1 MSRFHSFIFSPGKW
15 LGEGRIR
22 LNQFEEDLV
31 FFTRWT
37 VRAEEEHE
45 IECIQEIQIKGIG
58 DIMVNHFSI
67 FQIESS
73 GFSLVMDN
81 HAVGTIQGKGILHE
95 QAIGW
100 EFRVPEIGF
109 EGFEYYEKESEE
121 SYLMRGE
128 FATTDQLRTT
138 LQGRI
143 WKQKAPPSESSCV
156 TE

>member
-1 MSRFHSFIFSPGKW
+1 MFSPGKW
-15 LGEGRIR
+15 LGEGKIH
-22 LNQFEEDLV
+22 LNQFEEELS

-37 VRAEEEHE
+37 VQAEEEKE
-45 IECIQEIQIKGIG
+45 IECIQEIQVKGLS
-58 DIMVNHFSI
+58 DIMVNHFRISL
-67 FQIESS
+67 IEASS
-73 GFSLVMDN
+73 FSLVMDN
-81 HAVGTIQGKGILHE
+81 HAIGTVQGVGILHE
-95 QAIGW
+95 FAIGW
-100 EFRVPEIGF
+100 EFRVPELGF

-143 WKQKAPPSESSCV
+143 WKQKMPSSENPCA